1 MTLMHIN
8 RTHIEVETP
17 DSCTV
22 QPNTVL
28 DIFDSVMQNRVDI
41 CKSQVLVSYPST
53 YFSCQFFIFIHTL
66 KQGSS

>member
-1 MTLMHIN
+1 MTLMHIS

-28 DIFDSVMQNRVDI
+28 DIFDSVMQNLVDI
-41 CKSQVLVSYPST
+41 CKYQVLVSYPST
-53 YFSCQFFIFIHTL
+53 YYSSQFFIFIHIL
-66 KQGSS
+66 KQRSS